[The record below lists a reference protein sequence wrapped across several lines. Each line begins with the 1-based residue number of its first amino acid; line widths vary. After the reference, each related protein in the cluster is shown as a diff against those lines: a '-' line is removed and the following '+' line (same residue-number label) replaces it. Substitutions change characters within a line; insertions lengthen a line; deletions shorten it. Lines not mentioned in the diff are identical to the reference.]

1 MTPPCLWG
9 PCARHIATWSML
21 KWLLSFHGQRLGYD
35 KGWRR
40 EEGGV
45 QLGRELKRSG
55 LFLFPSATWHQWPHY
70 PQSCSVPMCAP
81 HCGWALQAGSVSAL
95 LPACLHGEPQL
106 TVLTS
111 IFKWDAAGGPGSM
124 QGGVLCQ
131 AGSCLL

>member
-1 MTPPCLWG
+1 MVRGWG
-9 PCARHIATWSML
+9 TI
-21 KWLLSFHGQRLGYD
+21 KDG
-35 KGWRR
+35 
-40 EEGGV
+40 EERKV
-45 QLGRELKRSG
+45 
-55 LFLFPSATWHQWPHY
+55 LF
-70 PQSCSVPMCAP
+70 SCSVEEVWLVLFSLCYLAPMASLPAVLLSVPTCAP

-106 TVLTS
+106 TLLTS